1 MEMREAVQRIFR
13 VRGLVIL
20 AVLVGGIAAGYAAH
34 REFEKTTYTASARLI
49 LGGSVPQDASWAEAL
64 AGTVEGIVTSPDRIS
79 GALADAGATRDIIKF
94 TRGVTTQPLSDSSV
108 LELSV
113 TDTNA
118 GVAGAVANTLANGAV
133 ATLNTQ
139 QQQPSQLLLEQLQA
153 QIDTLASEINGI
165 DSRVANPG
173 LSSPQMTALLAQRTD
188 LSQQMTALITKSA
201 DFEQQVV
208 QSVGASVIALAARP
222 DVADPS
228 RLLLDLILGA
238 LAGLILGVG
247 LAVLLETLRPTL
259 VGREAIERAIGAPV
273 LGVTPEGMTEGGDVL
288 ALSLRLR
295 RAAERAR
302 VSTVVLWNGE
312 EDMSDVAQRLRAAK
326 PAVVRAA
333 GRPSF
338 NVRTAVP
345 GEPLT
350 QRCGLVVVV
359 PSTVPLRTI
368 EKAEEL
374 HTGEGPL
381 LLGVLIKPRRRRWP
395 QRRQRA
401 EARTERST
409 KQHPRPEEAA
419 EEQPSAVLVS

>member
-1 MEMREAVQRIFR
+1 
-13 VRGLVIL
+13 
-20 AVLVGGIAAGYAAH
+20 
-34 REFEKTTYTASARLI
+34 
-49 LGGSVPQDASWAEAL
+49 
-64 AGTVEGIVTSPDRIS
+64 
-79 GALADAGATRDIIKF
+79 
-94 TRGVTTQPLSDSSV
+94 
-108 LELSV
+108 
-113 TDTNA
+113 
-118 GVAGAVANTLANGAV
+118 
-133 ATLNTQ
+133 
-139 QQQPSQLLLEQLQA
+139 
-153 QIDTLASEINGI
+153 
-165 DSRVANPG
+165 
-173 LSSPQMTALLAQRTD
+173 
-188 LSQQMTALITKSA
+188 
-201 DFEQQVV
+201 
-208 QSVGASVIALAARP
+208 
-222 DVADPS
+222 
-228 RLLLDLILGA
+228 
-238 LAGLILGVG
+238 
-247 LAVLLETLRPTL
+247 
-259 VGREAIERAIGAPV
+259 
-273 LGVTPEGMTEGGDVL
+273 MTEGGDVL

>member
-1 MEMREAVQRIFR
+1 MEMREAAQRIFR

-20 AVLVGGIAAGYAAH
+20 AVLVAGIAAGYAVH
-34 REFEKTTYTASARLI
+34 WGFEKTTYTASARLI
-49 LGGSVPQDASWAEAL
+49 LGGSVPQDAGWASAL

-79 GALADAGATRDIIKF
+79 GALADAGATRDIVKF
-94 TRGVTTQPLSDSSV
+94 TRGVTTQSLSDSSV

-118 GVAGAVANTLANGAV
+118 GVAGAVANTLATGAV
-133 ATLNTQ
+133 ATLNAQ
-139 QQQPSQLLLEQLQA
+139 QQQPSQLVLGQLQT
-153 QIDTLASEINGI
+153 QIDTLASEISAIN
-165 DSRVANPG
+165 SRVAAPG
-173 LSSPQMTALLAQRTD
+173 LSASQMTALLAQRTD
-188 LSQQMTALITKSA
+188 LSQQLTALITKRA
-201 DFEQQVV
+201 DFEQQAV

-222 DVADPS
+222 DAADPS
-228 RLLLDLILGA
+228 RLPLDLILGA
-238 LAGLILGVG
+238 LAGLVLGVG
-247 LAVLLETLRPTL
+247 LAVLLETLRPTV

-273 LGVTPEGMTEGGDVL
+273 LGVTPVGVAQAGDLL
-288 ALSLRLR
+288 ALSMRLR
-295 RAAERAR
+295 RAAERAK

-312 EDMSDVAQRLRAAK
+312 EDMSDVAQRLQAAK

-333 GRPSF
+333 SRPSF
-338 NVRTAVP
+338 NVRSAVP

-374 HTGEGPL
+374 RTGEGPL
-381 LLGVLIKPRRRRWP
+381 LLGALIKPRPRHWRWRR
-395 QRRQRA
+395 
-401 EARTERST
+401 ERSEAT
-409 KQHPRPEEAA
+409 TELHPGLEEAT